1 MILFF
6 VMGLYAGLSLDPEED
21 QDKSSYVF
29 VLRKVTDS
37 YQMNISAALSYKDV
51 EQEKAKMEEAIRQDE
66 QKKKELD
73 PQYIPVQTSFTVDTL
88 PLR

>member
-6 VMGLYAGLSLDPEED
+6 VIGLYAGLSLDPED
-21 QDKSSYVF
+21 VQDKSSYVF